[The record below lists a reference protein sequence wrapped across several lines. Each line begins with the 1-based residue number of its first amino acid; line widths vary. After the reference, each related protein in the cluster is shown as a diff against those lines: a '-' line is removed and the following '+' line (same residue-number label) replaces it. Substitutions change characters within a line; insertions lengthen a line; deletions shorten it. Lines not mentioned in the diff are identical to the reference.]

1 MTFVKHNKTTF
12 VNLFDE
18 LINQFPANWGRDSQT
33 GFHPAPANIHETTE
47 GYHVEL
53 NAPGRKKEDFAI
65 NLDNNLLTISFEK
78 KETDENQVYKTIH
91 KEFNFQSFKRSFSL
105 DEKIN
110 TVGIQ
115 AKYEDGVL
123 KVYLPKKEEVS
134 IAPQKIAIS

>member
-1 MTFVKHNKTTF
+1 MTLVKHNTAPF

-18 LINQFPANWGRDSQT
+18 LFNQFPANWGRDSQA
-33 GFHPAPANIHETTE
+33 GFSTVPANIHESNE

-53 NAPGRKKEDFAI
+53 NAPGRKKEDFTI

-78 KETDENQVYKTIH
+78 KETVENKAYKTIR
-91 KEFNFQSFKRSFSL
+91 KEFNYQSFKRSFSL

-110 TVGIQ
+110 TGSIQ

-123 KVYLPKKEEVS
+123 KVYLPKKEEITV
-134 IAPQKIAIS
+134 APQKIVIS

>member
-1 MTFVKHNKTTF
+1 MTFVKHNKATF

-33 GFHPAPANIHETTE
+33 GFNPVPANIHETTE
-47 GYHVEL
+47 GYHGEL

-65 NLDNNLLTISFEK
+65 NLDNNLITISFEK

-110 TVGIQ
+110 TGGIQ